1 MSYCENCGEKVYN
14 GACTNCHEEIYIE
27 QQYVDLEMYIPESI
41 GNKADE
47 QREEIEYNRKIKE
60 TI

>member
-1 MSYCENCGEKVYN
+1 MNYCDDCGSKVYN

-27 QQYVDLEMYIPESI
+27 QQYHELNMDTPNSI
-41 GNKADE
+41 YEQSRKHEADI
-47 QREEIEYNRKIKE
+47 QRKHEIKE